1 MLGSDMEKRMKAT
14 LEYQLPEEME
24 ELRSAVDGSTLAG
37 AVQGFDQKLR
47 QLVKH
52 AESNDPLAPGLKRAR
67 ELLRNELEDELL
79 YVLG

>member
-1 MLGSDMEKRMKAT
+1 MKAT
-14 LEYQLPEEME
+14 LEYQLPEEMA
-24 ELRSAVDGSTLAG
+24 ELRSAVDGSSLAG

-52 AESNDPLAPGLKRAR
+52 AEIDDPMAPGLEKAR
-67 ELLRNELEDELL
+67 ELLREELDEELL